1 MAKKSPSSCELLLS
15 AFLFAIFCSE
25 KAYGRDLAAV
35 QAPEAQVSKSAQSAA
50 AYKQSNRAPR
60 SNLVVAAVG
69 DSSIH
74 ERWFED
80 FDYATWD
87 LAAFYFGKRN
97 DFTCEEC
104 VHVESGSGTKWSFLY
119 KFAKSDI
126 FQKKYAKQ
134 YKQLY
139 VTDDD
144 IVQTSASISRA
155 FALMQQFG
163 LLLAQPSLC
172 SPFESATWQ
181 NPLYKDARLILQY
194 TTFVEIMVPMF
205 NMNFFT
211 SKVIATLEH
220 AETGHGLDWV
230 WPFILGYPQE
240 KIAIINDVCV
250 IHPKKELQPGTK
262 LTIYKEHN
270 PHAEL
275 VAVLAK
281 FGYESEVLTKKY
293 DMGYLQPSWLGRRW
307 QPWYQDLMEL
317 AGIRDTYEVKNA
329 AKGPNKGSKFVSATT
344 GAPGI
349 GRLRPHHHITNA
361 FKYLGLQSSLAN
373 ITGRHKNL
381 VVVSVHKHSRWLLAN
396 SSAQYDM
403 LAITSEDQS
412 QQVKQACQH
421 CVMVFIHTLD
431 PAAGRYAALSQLIR
445 TTQWQ
450 VQIAGKYDYIYFP
463 EDEIVQTV
471 GSVNRLFE
479 LSAEYKL
486 DLVHPSWCSPED
498 TFSWHMDLLRMHATT
513 RLRHTTYVETSAP
526 LWSSSFWNAHV
537 ASHLKNVDRGFGLD
551 FVWPYLADYPED
563 KVAVIDDTC
572 IMRPTHILGPSPLF
586 EASKLSQDELTT
598 RVDAEEIRTLV
609 SVDYNPNKHR
619 HIAYKP
625 QDVMNWVLQ
634 PWYKGML
641 SMNHLLV
648 TPVRRWDMRLIVDDS
663 PDVSA

>member
-1 MAKKSPSSCELLLS
+1 MAKKPRVSHTSVPKLALLILLCS
-15 AFLFAIFCSE
+15 ATVHSRNITV
-25 KAYGRDLAAV
+25 V
-35 QAPEAQVSKSAQSAA
+35 QGPEAQASAA
-50 AYKQSNRAPR
+50 PLASVARKPVTRGLR
-60 SNLVVAAVG
+60 TNLVVAAVG

-80 FDYATWD
+80 FDHATWD
-87 LAAFYFGKRN
+87 LAAFYFGNRN
-97 DFTCEEC
+97 DFACGEC

-119 KFAKSDI
+119 KFAKSDL
-126 FQKKYAKQ
+126 FQKKFARQ

-144 IVQTSASISRA
+144 IVQTSASISRS
-155 FALMQQFG
+155 FALMQQYG

-281 FGYESEVLTKKY
+281 FGYESEILRQKY

-307 QPWYQDLMEL
+307 QPWYQDLLQL
-317 AGIRDTYEVKNA
+317 AGVKDVYEEKNA
-329 AKGPNKGSKFVSATT
+329 AKGPHKGVKFVSAET
-344 GAPGI
+344 GAPGL
-349 GRLRPHHHITNA
+349 GRLRPHHHIQTA
-361 FKYLGLQSSLAN
+361 IKYLGFQSSQAN
-373 ITGRHKNL
+373 TTGRHRYL
-381 VVVSVHKHSRWLLAN
+381 VVVSVHKDSRWFWAN
-396 SSAQYDM
+396 SSTQYDT
-403 LAITSEDQS
+403 LAIAPEDQAS
-412 QQVKQACQH
+412 QVEQACSH
-421 CVMVFIHTLD
+421 CVYVYAHTLD
-431 PAAGRYAALSQLIR
+431 PAAGRYAALYKLIHTVR
-445 TTQWQ
+445 WQTQM
-450 VQIAGKYDYIYFP
+450 AGKYDYIYFP
-463 EDEIVQTV
+463 EEEIVQ
-471 GSVNRLFE
+471 SVSSINRMFE
-479 LSAEYKL
+479 LAAEYKL
-486 DLVHPSWCSPED
+486 DLAHPSWCSPED
-498 TFSWHMDLLRMHATT
+498 TVSWHMDLLRMHPTT
-513 RLRHTTYVETSAP
+513 LLRHTTYVETAAP
-526 LWSSSFWNAHV
+526 LWSHAFWDQYV
-537 ASHLKNVDRGFGLD
+537 APNLKDIDRGFGLD
-551 FVWPYLADYPED
+551 FVWPYLAEYPED
-563 KVAVIDDTC
+563 KVGVIDDTC
-572 IMRPTHILGPSPLF
+572 VMRPTHILGPGPLSK
-586 EASKLSQDELTT
+586 AAKLSQDELIS
-598 RVDAEEIRTLV
+598 RIDAEEVRTLV

-634 PWYKGML
+634 PWYNQML

-663 PDVSA
+663 S